1 MMPRLPATAL
11 LLLTVVGLLACAA
24 DPPPVA
30 TDIPIPT
37 AAGLL
42 RLDDNLDDP
51 QGYCVDVAGFGANIR
66 LDAPLQAHTCKPG
79 SADQM
84 FSPIALVDGGGI
96 GLVEYDRC
104 LAAAMAE
111 SGAGINV
118 VGCDASTLNQ
128 RFSLGEDGRVQLA
141 SPDGPGLCLGIA
153 AGMGEPA
160 GGRDHL
166 RRDLVLYHCEEAD
179 PALVTWDLVTP

>member
-1 MMPRLPATAL
+1 MTAAAL
-11 LLLTVVGLLACAA
+11 LLLMVVGLLACAA
-24 DPPPVA
+24 DPSPVA
-30 TDIPIPT
+30 TDTPIPA

-42 RLDDNLDDP
+42 RLAGNLDDP

-79 SADQM
+79 SDDQM
-84 FSPIALVDGGGI
+84 FTPIAFADGAGI
-96 GLVEYDRC
+96 RLVEYERC
-104 LAAAMAE
+104 LATAMAE

-118 VGCDASTLNQ
+118 VGCDAGTVNQ
-128 RFSLGEDGRVQLA
+128 RFSLDDEGRVQLV
-141 SPDGPGLCLGIA
+141 SSDGPGLCLGIA

-166 RRDLVLYHCEEAD
+166 RRDLVLYYCDEAD
-179 PALVTWDLVTP
+179 PALITWELSEQQ